1 MVVSAVVRMQDRQNP
16 ENRLRADASA
26 SPAEALATAGP
37 SDWLTTVVD
46 SCRALVGRQE
56 IGDRRDAL
64 RQLARL
70 VETMPPSVS
79 PGERL
84 LVWALVDEVTFFVLG
99 RGVGDARI
107 RGALQFIETHYTEP
121 RLTLGAVA
129 AHVGMSR
136 FHLARTLTTQTGHG
150 FRAHLH
156 GARVRAAER
165 LLRGTTLSVK
175 EVAATVGYNDTTQ
188 LCRHFRRFR
197 GTSPARFAARGAP
210 QQRMTNRNN

>member
-1 MVVSAVVRMQDRQNP
+1 LRPVVVSVVVWMQDRKGP
-16 ENRLRADASA
+16 ED
-26 SPAEALATAGP
+26 P
-37 SDWLTTVVD
+37 SDWLTTVVA
-46 SCRALVGRQE
+46 SCRALVERQGV
-56 IGDRRDAL
+56 GDRREAL
-64 RQLARL
+64 RQLAGL
-70 VETMPPSVS
+70 VAEMPASAS

-99 RGVGDARI
+99 RGGTDARI
-107 RGALQFIETHYTEP
+107 RGALQFIDTHYTEP

-156 GARVRAAER
+156 HARIRAAER
-165 LLRGTTLSVK
+165 LLRGTMLSVK

-188 LCRHFRRFR
+188 LCRHFRQFR
-197 GTSPARFAARGAP
+197 GTSPARFAARAAR
-210 QQRMTNRNN
+210 QQRMMNRNN